1 MLSPAWSLCLR
12 RAIKSM
18 NESGWGFAE
27 SLWSWQGPCGCWRG
41 TGQTWG
47 TRLHFVGAIVC
58 PDLWLKWRKAGWKK
72 SDIYTYIYI
81 YMYIFILDVRKAKN
95 RQKSKTAKNVSTWCR
110 SNMFSVGQG
119 IESCSMAAM
128 QQLRDALRHRQQS
141 NALLTVTCRN
151 LSGVKQMV
159 GSTGRIVF
167 LLNFDIG
174 M

>member
-1 MLSPAWSLCLR
+1 
-12 RAIKSM
+12 
-18 NESGWGFAE
+18 
-27 SLWSWQGPCGCWRG
+27 
-41 TGQTWG
+41 
-47 TRLHFVGAIVC
+47 
-58 PDLWLKWRKAGWKK
+58 
-72 SDIYTYIYI
+72 
-81 YMYIFILDVRKAKN
+81 
-95 RQKSKTAKNVSTWCR
+95 
-110 SNMFSVGQG
+110 
-119 IESCSMAAM
+119 MAAM